1 MTGLRRMALLLSIS
15 PFLFGLT
22 PPTWPDSYLTRV
34 EILALLETLNAELL
48 SHPSATLTLERW
60 CGQHHMARETKVVA
74 KLIRGAEKALDA
86 DGRKRLAISETEPAR
101 YRRVQ
106 LYCGDKLLSEADN
119 WYVPSRLTAEMNRLL
134 DETDTPFGKAVK
146 DLDFR
151 RETLSAT
158 LLWSP
163 LPQDWEMQPH
173 PDANAKPKGRFV
185 IPDHILQHR
194 AVLYTRANVP
204 FSLVVETYMREVL
217 AFSPANPQ

>member
-1 MTGLRRMALLLSIS
+1 
-15 PFLFGLT
+15 
-22 PPTWPDSYLTRV
+22 PDSYLSRI

-60 CGQHHMARETKVVA
+60 CGQHRMAGETKVVA
-74 KLIRGAEKALDA
+74 RLIRGAEKALDA

-101 YRRVQ
+101 YRHVQ

-119 WYVPSRLTAEMNRLL
+119 WYLPSRLTPEMNRLL

-151 RETLSAT
+151 RETLSST

-163 LPQDWEMQPH
+163 LPQDWEMHPQPNRT
-173 PDANAKPKGRFV
+173 AQLEGRLE
-185 IPDHILQHR
+185 IP
-194 AVLYTRANVP
+194 
-204 FSLVVETYMREVL
+204 
-217 AFSPANPQ
+217 